1 MEEQSNKPITVT
13 YPDSKTAQ
21 RVVDLVVRKRPVGWS
36 RKSYSSYYND
46 EYAMWIKKELDALFE
61 NRQPRVFLYS
71 AWKNC
76 TPNTVYLRIHQAWH
90 FLRDYLD
97 PEGKYEKMARDV
109 KISRERTVGIKL
121 EYKDIASDMPQSEVF
136 VPRTDT
142 IKWKKQIDT
151 YLEDDSIVKPLH
163 IDKLL
168 LSPEEVK
175 KITEEL
181 SGLDSIQFSVST
193 REIKIIKINPV

>member
-1 MEEQSNKPITVT
+1 MEQSNKPITVT

-61 NRQPRVFLYS
+61 NRQPRVFLYAS
-71 AWKNC
+71 WKNC
-76 TPNTVYLRIHQAWH
+76 SPNTVYLRIHQSWH

-109 KISRERTVGIKL
+109 KISRERTIGIKL
-121 EYKDIASDMPQSEVF
+121 EYKDIANDMPQSEVF

-142 IKWKKQIDT
+142 VKWKKQIDT

-163 IDKLL
+163 LDKLL
-168 LSPEEVK
+168 LSPEEVEK
-175 KITEEL
+175 VTEEL

-193 REIKIIKINPV
+193 REIKIIKVSCA